1 MNIPTRKKN
10 FIEFYRVSKQIQQKL
25 FYYRRKK
32 SNLMSSFC
40 AFSRRVFFSR
50 KLEGCWYRV
59 FRISFVAQNI
69 GLISIRV
76 KRLIIQE
83 IYSPRSYPI
92 LKSKTVLHMLNFKR
106 GVSIIFEILSR
117 RLREHGHLNVERRNI
132 FYNIHAI
139 VVYVNI
145 SH

>member
-50 KLEGCWYRV
+50 KLEGWYRV